1 MSSLNIDDFED
12 GDTWDLIGEGK
23 TKGVFQLE
31 SNLGSNWAKKVKPRN
46 IDELSDLISII
57 RPGTLEA
64 MLEGKSMTQHYVD
77 RKWKIDE
84 VKYIHPA
91 LEPLLANT
99 YGIIV
104 YQEQAMKIATAL
116 AGFTPEEADSLRK
129 AMGKKDAALMN
140 EVGAKFING
149 CKTKGVVDE
158 QSASTIFNWIQA
170 SARYSFNKSHAVAYA
185 INSFR
190 SAYCKT
196 HDPIK
201 FYTVYLNHT
210 HTKSKKDTKQMQIK
224 RFIMDA
230 KYRGIEVIPPRLDH
244 LYQDFTLIRDKNVIN
259 FGYSHI
265 KSVGEGEKK
274 KVDSVIK
281 KATSE
286 LNKPLAD
293 FTWLDCLF
301 FLATNIKKNA
311 VESLISAG
319 AFSGKKN
326 KTPRNT
332 MLFEFDIWEK
342 LTELEQQWIMSNYD
356 RNSNTQSFKDLFK
369 KMVNENTKIN
379 ARRMVSIMD
388 IYQALENPPY
398 SIEDDFSWIA
408 DTEQKLMGCA
418 LTCTKVDMSLF
429 DINVSCYDIATKNVR
444 SMKDACIAVYINNI
458 KEYTINK
465 GQSAGRNMGFMT
477 GEDNSGELDSIVIFP
492 DEFEK
497 FKKLLFLGNTVL
509 LNGEVK
515 EKGQDL
521 SFVVNQVK
529 QI

>member
-1 MSSLNIDDFED
+1 MSSLNIDDYED
-12 GDTWDLIGEGK
+12 GATWDLIGEGK

-31 SNLGSNWAKKVKPRN
+31 SNLGSSWAKKVKPRN

-140 EVGAKFING
+140 EVGTKFING
-149 CKTKGVVDE
+149 CKAKGIVDE

-190 SAYCKT
+190 SAYCKV
-196 HDPIK
+196 HDAIK
-201 FYTVYLNHT
+201 FYEVYLNHT
-210 HTKSKKDTKQMQIK
+210 HTKSKKNTKQMQIK
-224 RFIMDA
+224 SFIMDA
-230 KYRGIEVIPPRLDH
+230 KYRGIEVIPPRLGH
-244 LYQDFTLIRDKNVIN
+244 LYQDFTLERDKSVIN

-281 KATSE
+281 KAVSD
-286 LNKPLAD
+286 LNKPLSN

-301 FLATNIKKNA
+301 FLASNIKKNA

-319 AFSGKKN
+319 AFSGKN
-326 KTPRNT
+326 NTTHRNT

-342 LTELEQQWIMSNYD
+342 LTELERQWIISKYDSNA
-356 RNSNTQSFKDLFK
+356 SGQSFKQLFN
-369 KMVNENTKIN
+369 KMINENAKIN
-379 ARRMVSIMD
+379 ARRMKSVID
-388 IYQALENPPY
+388 LYQALDNPPY
-398 SIEDDFSWIA
+398 SIEDDFRWIA
-408 DTEQKLMGCA
+408 DIEQKLMGCA
-418 LTCTKVDMSLF
+418 LTCSKVDMSSN
-429 DINVSCYDIATKNVR
+429 DVNISCAEIATGEVK
-444 SMKDACIAVYINNI
+444 SMKDACLAIRINEV
-458 KEYTINK
+458 KEYILK
-465 GQSAGRNMGFMT
+465 RGQNIGRTMGFVA
-477 GEDNSGELDSIVIFP
+477 GEDNSGELDSITFFC

-497 FKKLLFLGNTVL
+497 FKKLLFVGNTVL
-509 LNGEVK
+509 LYGEVQ
-515 EKGQDL
+515 EKKDK
-521 SFVVNQVK
+521 SFVVKNVE

>member
-1 MSSLNIDDFED
+1 MSSLNIDNYED
-12 GDTWDLIGEGK
+12 GATWDLIAEGK

-140 EVGAKFING
+140 EVGQKFIGG
-149 CKTKGVVDE
+149 CKSKGIVDE

-190 SAYCKT
+190 SAYCKV

-201 FYTVYLNHT
+201 FYEVYLNHT

-224 RFIMDA
+224 KFIMDA
-230 KYRGIEVIPPRLDH
+230 KYRGIEVIPPRLEH
-244 LYQDFTLIRDKNVIN
+244 LYQDFTLNREKSIIN
-259 FGYSHI
+259 FGYAHI

-274 KVDSVIK
+274 KVEQVVN
-281 KATSE
+281 KATNE
-286 LNKPLAD
+286 LKKPLAD

-301 FLATNIKKNA
+301 FLANDIKKNA
-311 VESLISAG
+311 VVSLISAG

-326 KTPRNT
+326 TTDRNT
-332 MLFEFDIWEK
+332 MIFEFDIWQK
-342 LTELEQQWIMSNYD
+342 LTELEQQWIISKYD
-356 RNSNTQSFKDLFK
+356 RSNTNQTFKDLFK
-369 KMVNENTKIN
+369 RMINENTKIN
-379 ARRMVSIMD
+379 ARRITSVID
-388 IYQALENPPY
+388 LYQALENPPY
-398 SIEDDFSWIA
+398 SIKDDFRWIA
-408 DTEQKLMGCA
+408 DIEQKLMGCA
-418 LTCTKVDMSLF
+418 LTCSKVDMSS
-429 DINVSCYDIATKNVR
+429 DEVNITCGEIATGEIK
-444 SMKDACIAVYINNI
+444 SMKNACLAIRINEV
-458 KEYTINK
+458 KEYTLK
-465 GQSAGRNMGFMT
+465 RGQNIGRVMGFVS
-477 GEDNSGELDSIVIFP
+477 GEDNSGELDSITFFC
-492 DEFEK
+492 DEFDK
-497 FKKLLFLGNTVL
+497 FKKLLFIGNTVL
-509 LNGEVK
+509 LYGEVQ
-515 EKGQDL
+515 EKKDK
-521 SFVVNQVK
+521 SFVVKNVE